1 MGATA
6 AERFAAGYLV
16 DAESGCWLW
25 QGSLDTCGYGRLR
38 VDGRLTQAHR
48 FALVLA
54 GVDHQPGL
62 EVTHCCGRRSC
73 VNPDHLAQ
81 VTRSSNRTRSHRPR

>member
-1 MGATA
+1 MASTAA

-16 DAESGCWLW
+16 DTSTGCWVW
-25 QGSLDTCGYGRLR
+25 QGSLDTYGYGRLR

-54 GVDHQPGL
+54 GVDYLPGL
-62 EVTHCCGRRSC
+62 EVAHHCGRRSC
-73 VNPDHLAQ
+73 VNPDHLVQ
-81 VTRSSNRTRSHRPR
+81 VTRSSNRTRSRSG